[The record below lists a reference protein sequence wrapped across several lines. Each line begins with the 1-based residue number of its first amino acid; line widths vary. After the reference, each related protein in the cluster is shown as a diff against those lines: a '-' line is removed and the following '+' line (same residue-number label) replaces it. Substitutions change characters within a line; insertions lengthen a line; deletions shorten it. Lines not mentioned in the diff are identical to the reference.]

1 MEQLNFKDILDR
13 EGLAND
19 IKNVLQDFENTKKD
33 LLKKRGL
40 YIYGAPGSGKT
51 TFVMR
56 LLKEAGYDIVRYDAG
71 DIRNKTIIDTIAKNN
86 MAEKN
91 IVSLFQK
98 KAQPIAIVMD
108 EIDGM
113 NNGDKGGI
121 NALIRLIRPKKTK
134 KQRLEETTYS
144 PVICISNYHVDKK
157 IKELMKVCY
166 TFELKTPTIPQ
177 ISQILNHAMPELDE
191 TLMTSVRDFVQGD
204 LRKLEGIHRIHKNQ
218 RSILKNEI
226 IQNILKPKSYSE
238 DTKEITRKLL
248 NNDYSISEHLTLM
261 NETDR
266 TIVGLL
272 WHENVVDILEHEEN
286 SVSFPLYQQVIDN
299 VCFADYIDRITFQK
313 QIWQFNEMS
322 SLMKTFHTNHMFHQR
337 LPNATFNS
345 PEVRFT
351 KVLTKY
357 STEYNNAIFINELC
371 QQLGLDK
378 KDMLA
383 FFMKARETMTDE
395 EIYTILEPNDISKL
409 DINRI
414 YRYLEKYAPKP
425 DPAPEENA
433 TETSNES
440 G

>member
-1 MEQLNFKDILDR
+1 MEQLNFNKVLDR
-13 EGLAND
+13 EHVAEN
-19 IKNVLQDFENTKKD
+19 IKNVLVDFEKTKND

-56 LLKEAGYDIVRYDAG
+56 LLKQAGYDIVRYDAG

-91 IVSLFQK
+91 IVSLFHK

-134 KQRLEETTYS
+134 KQRLEETTCS
-144 PVICISNYHVDKK
+144 PVICISNYHIDKK

-166 TFELKTPTIPQ
+166 TFEIKTPTTKQ
-177 ISQILNHAMPELDE
+177 ISKILSQTMPELDH
-191 TLMTSVRDFVQGD
+191 TLITSVRDFVQGD
-204 LRKLEGIHRIHKNQ
+204 LRKLEGIHRIHKNHQ
-218 RSILKNEI
+218 SILKNEI

-248 NNDYSISEHLTLM
+248 NNNYALTDHLTLM

-272 WHENVVDILEHEEN
+272 WHENVVDILQQKAN
-286 SVSFPLYQQVIDN
+286 NISFPVYQKIIDN
-299 VCFADYIDRITFQK
+299 ICFTDYIDRITFQK

-322 SLMKTFHTNHMFHQR
+322 SLLKTFNTNQILHNR
-337 LPNATFNS
+337 IEKTAFNPS
-345 PEVRFT
+345 EVRFT

-357 STEYNNAIFINELC
+357 STEYNNSIFVNELC
-371 QQLGLDK
+371 QQMGLDK
-378 KDMLA
+378 KDTFA
-383 FFMKARETMTDE
+383 FFMKARDTMADD

-414 YRYLEKYAPKP
+414 YRYLDKYTKDP
-425 DPAPEENA
+425 DY
-433 TETSNES
+433 ETV
-440 G
+440 

>member
-1 MEQLNFKDILDR
+1 MIVADTNYGTTSCL
-13 EGLAND
+13 
-19 IKNVLQDFENTKKD
+19 LQ
-33 LLKKRGL
+33 
-40 YIYGAPGSGKT
+40 
-51 TFVMR
+51 
-56 LLKEAGYDIVRYDAG
+56 
-71 DIRNKTIIDTIAKNN
+71 
-86 MAEKN
+86 
-91 IVSLFQK
+91 
-98 KAQPIAIVMD
+98 
-108 EIDGM
+108 
-113 NNGDKGGI
+113 
-121 NALIRLIRPKKTK
+121 
-134 KQRLEETTYS
+134 
-144 PVICISNYHVDKK
+144 
-157 IKELMKVCY
+157 
-166 TFELKTPTIPQ
+166 
-177 ISQILNHAMPELDE
+177 
-191 TLMTSVRDFVQGD
+191 
-204 LRKLEGIHRIHKNQ
+204 
-218 RSILKNEI
+218 
-226 IQNILKPKSYSE
+226 
-238 DTKEITRKLL
+238 
-248 NNDYSISEHLTLM
+248 
-261 NETDR
+261 